1 MQYQLSRVVAGP
13 ILHAFGRP
21 RATGLENIPASG
33 PALLASNHLSIID
46 SVYLPLMLSRPVVF
60 PAKAEY
66 FTAKGPVGRLWAAYL
81 RSTNQLA
88 MNRDDTRSATATLEA
103 AAEILRA
110 GELFGFYPEGTRSP
124 DGRLYRGRSGL
135 GWLVLNTGAPVI
147 PIAMSGTRKMMPP
160 GKLPRPAKIEIK
172 IGKPMEF
179 GHLAGDPPGR
189 ARRII
194 ADEVMHAIA
203 DLSGQEYVHEYASDV
218 KEKLAAGQEPPGFRR
233 LDTRRWPIPP
243 ADGLR
248 HLPRA

>member
-218 KEKLAAGQEPPGFRR
+218 KEKLAKAGRPDSSRP
-233 LDTRRWPIPP
+233 DS
-243 ADGLR
+243 A
-248 HLPRA
+248 A

>member
-1 MQYQLSRVVAGP
+1 VQYQLSRVVAGP

-147 PIAMSGTRKMMPP
+147 PVAMSGTRKMMPP

-194 ADEVMHAIA
+194 ADEVMQAIR

-218 KEKLAAGQEPPGFRR
+218 KEKLAEANRP
-233 LDTRRWPIPP
+233 DSV
-243 ADGLR
+243 A
-248 HLPRA
+248 

>member
-179 GHLAGDPPGR
+179 GHLAGDPPAR

-194 ADEVMHAIA
+194 GDEVMHAIA
-203 DLSGQEYVHEYASDV
+203 ELSGQEYVHEYASDV
-218 KEKLAAGQEPPGFRR
+218 KERLARSAGDAGPDEPVSR
-233 LDTRRWPIPP
+233 
-243 ADGLR
+243 
-248 HLPRA
+248 

>member
-194 ADEVMHAIA
+194 ADEVMQAIA

-218 KEKLAAGQEPPGFRR
+218 KEKLAQAGRPDSSRP
-233 LDTRRWPIPP
+233 DS
-243 ADGLR
+243 A
-248 HLPRA
+248 A

>member
-13 ILHAFGRP
+13 ILRVFGRP

-110 GELFGFYPEGTRSP
+110 GDLFGFYPEGTRSP

-135 GWLVLNTGAPVI
+135 GWLVLNSGAPVI
-147 PIAMSGTRKMMPP
+147 PVAMIGTRKMLPP
-160 GKLPRPAKIEIK
+160 GSPVPRPAKIEIK

-179 GHLAGDPPGR
+179 GHLAGDPPAR

-218 KEKLAAGQEPPGFRR
+218 KARLAA
-233 LDTRRWPIPP
+233 
-243 ADGLR
+243 
-248 HLPRA
+248 

>member
-1 MQYQLSRVVAGP
+1 VQYQLSRVVAGP

-110 GELFGFYPEGTRSP
+110 GGLFGFYPEGTRSP

-135 GWLVLNTGAPVI
+135 GWLVLHTGAPVI
-147 PIAMSGTRKMMPP
+147 PVAMSGTRKMMPP

-194 ADEVMHAIA
+194 ADEVMQAIR

-218 KEKLAAGQEPPGFRR
+218 KEKLAEANRP
-233 LDTRRWPIPP
+233 DP
-243 ADGLR
+243 A
-248 HLPRA
+248 A

>member
-13 ILHAFGRP
+13 ILRGFGRP
-21 RATGLENIPASG
+21 KVTGLENIPASG

-66 FTAKGPVGRLWAAYL
+66 FSAKGPVGRLWAAYL

-103 AAEILRA
+103 AAEILRR
-110 GELFGFYPEGTRSP
+110 GDLFGFYPEGTRSP

-135 GWLVLNTGAPVI
+135 GWLVLNSGAPVI
-147 PIAMSGTRKMMPP
+147 PVAMMGTRKMMPP
-160 GKLPRPAKIEIK
+160 GKPVPRPAKIEVR

-179 GHLAGDPPGR
+179 GHLAGDPPAR

-218 KEKLAAGQEPPGFRR
+218 KEKLAAKASRP
-233 LDTRRWPIPP
+233 DS
-243 ADGLR
+243 A
-248 HLPRA
+248 A

>member
-1 MQYQLSRVVAGP
+1 VQYQLSRVVAGP

-103 AAEILRA
+103 AADILRA

-147 PIAMSGTRKMMPP
+147 PIAMSGTRRMMPP

-179 GHLAGDPPGR
+179 GHLAGDPPAR

-218 KEKLAAGQEPPGFRR
+218 KEKLAKAGRPDSSRP
-233 LDTRRWPIPP
+233 DS
-243 ADGLR
+243 A
-248 HLPRA
+248 A

>member
-13 ILHAFGRP
+13 ILHVFGRP

-179 GHLAGDPPGR
+179 GQLAGDPPAR

-203 DLSGQEYVHEYASDV
+203 ELSGQEYVHEYASDV
-218 KEKLAAGQEPPGFRR
+218 KEKLAKAGRP
-233 LDTRRWPIPP
+233 DS
-243 ADGLR
+243 A
-248 HLPRA
+248 A

>member
-1 MQYQLSRVVAGP
+1 VQYQLSRVVAGP

-110 GELFGFYPEGTRSP
+110 GGLFGFYPEGTRSP

-135 GWLVLNTGAPVI
+135 GWLVLHTGAPVI

-194 ADEVMHAIA
+194 ADEVMQAIR

-218 KEKLAAGQEPPGFRR
+218 KEKLAEANRP
-233 LDTRRWPIPP
+233 DS
-243 ADGLR
+243 A
-248 HLPRA
+248 A

>member
-1 MQYQLSRVVAGP
+1 VQYQLSRVVAGP

-194 ADEVMHAIA
+194 ADEVMQAIR

-218 KEKLAAGQEPPGFRR
+218 KEKLAKAGRPDSGRP
-233 LDTRRWPIPP
+233 DS
-243 ADGLR
+243 A
-248 HLPRA
+248 A

>member
-147 PIAMSGTRKMMPP
+147 PVAMSGTRKMMPP

-194 ADEVMHAIA
+194 ADEVMQAIR

-218 KEKLAAGQEPPGFRR
+218 KEKLAEANRPDSPPSRGRPTGQ
-233 LDTRRWPIPP
+233 
-243 ADGLR
+243 
-248 HLPRA
+248 LPSG

>member
-13 ILHAFGRP
+13 ILHALGRP

-147 PIAMSGTRKMMPP
+147 PIAMAGTRRMMPP

-194 ADEVMHAIA
+194 ADEVMQAIR

-218 KEKLAAGQEPPGFRR
+218 KEKLAKANRP
-233 LDTRRWPIPP
+233 DS
-243 ADGLR
+243 AAKLR
-248 HLPRA
+248 PCTSR